1 MNSCSEGSFYEVVVQ
16 GKDFDCNSC
25 ILGLSRTRDY
35 GCKIDYEYEDK
46 ES

>member
-16 GKDFDCNSC
+16 GKDFDCNC